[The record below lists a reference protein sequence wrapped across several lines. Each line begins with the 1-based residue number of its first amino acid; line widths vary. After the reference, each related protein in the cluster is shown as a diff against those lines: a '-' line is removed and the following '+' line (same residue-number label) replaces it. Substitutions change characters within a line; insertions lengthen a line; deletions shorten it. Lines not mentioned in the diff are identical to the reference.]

1 MKSTSL
7 LQQAKQYIVDEL
19 ERFYKERIQSS
30 DDVISQKALEK
41 INGDDVIIT
50 FGHSSVIL
58 KVLTEAAKKHPK
70 LSVIIVDSRPKF
82 EGREMLRKLMR
93 SCPSLSCSYVF
104 INSISYVMPLATKV
118 LVGAYAVLANGHVM
132 SRIVCCETYKFAS
145 RMQTDSYV
153 SNELGDSKQLMNINN
168 RAGPLSDIASRPNLH
183 VLNICYDVTPPDY
196 VTGLITETAVIPC
209 TSAPV
214 VIRVKQQY
222 NIVNMKPYA

>member
-1 MKSTSL
+1 ML
-7 LQQAKQYIVDEL
+7 HVFL
-19 ERFYKERIQSS
+19 FYS
-30 DDVISQKALEK
+30 
-41 INGDDVIIT
+41 
-50 FGHSSVIL
+50 SSVIL

-93 SCPSLSCSYVF
+93 SCPTLSCSYVF

-132 SRIVCCETYKFAS
+132 SRIGTAQVASMAKTYNVPFLVCCETYKFAS